1 MWAIGSL
8 ITSRGWETAGRAPSW
23 IGAGLPLIWASLPG
37 DTRVYG
43 CSGPLL
49 SEPLD
54 HSKVGREGAHV
65 HHLAA

>member
-1 MWAIGSL
+1 MGTGSL
-8 ITSRGWETAGRAPSW
+8 ITGRGWETAGRAPSW
-23 IGAGLPLIWASLPG
+23 IGAGLPLILGIHSG

-49 SEPLD
+49 PEPLD